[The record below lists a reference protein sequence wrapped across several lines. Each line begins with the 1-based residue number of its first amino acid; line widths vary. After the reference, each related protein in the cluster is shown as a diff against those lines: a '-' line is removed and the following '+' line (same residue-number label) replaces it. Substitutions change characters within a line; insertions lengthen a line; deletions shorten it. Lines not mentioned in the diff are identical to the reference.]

1 MERIL
6 EIGSMKPVLKVMAN
20 EHTDF
25 CTRPQFA
32 DCRSCRLGALCL
44 PIALAT
50 ADIERLDN
58 IVERKRPLQR
68 GDHLYREDD
77 VFRSVY
83 AVHSGAIKTY
93 HITDDGQEQVN
104 GFFLPGEI
112 VGMDGIGCGR
122 FGSSAKALETTS
134 VCEIPFDSLGELST
148 QLPSLQKH
156 FLQLMSQEITED
168 QKLITLLSKSSAEQ
182 RIASLLLSISARN
195 ARRNL
200 SGTRFRLPMSRT
212 DIANYL
218 GLTIETV
225 SRLFTR
231 FSRNG
236 LVTSNNKE
244 IVLEDLDRLRQVASI
259 NRNRA

>member
-1 MERIL
+1 
-6 EIGSMKPVLKVMAN
+6 MKPVLKVMTK
-20 EHTDF
+20 EHTDS
-25 CTRPQFA
+25 CARQQFA
-32 DCRSCRLGALCL
+32 DCRNCRLGALCL

-50 ADIERLDN
+50 ADVERLDN

-77 VFRSVY
+77 TFRSVY
-83 AVHSGAIKTY
+83 AVRSGAIKTY
-93 HITDDGQEQVN
+93 HITDDGQEQVT
-104 GFFLPGEI
+104 GFFFPGEI

-122 FGSSAKALETTS
+122 FGGSAKALETTS
-134 VCEIPFDSLGELST
+134 ICEIPFESLGELSM

-156 FLQLMSQEITED
+156 FFQLMSQEITED

-200 SGTRFRLPMSRT
+200 SDTRFRLPMSRT

-231 FSRNG
+231 FARNG
-236 LVTSNNKE
+236 LVTSDNKE
-244 IVLEDLDRLRQVASI
+244 IILEDLNRLRQVASV
-259 NRNRA
+259 NRNRV